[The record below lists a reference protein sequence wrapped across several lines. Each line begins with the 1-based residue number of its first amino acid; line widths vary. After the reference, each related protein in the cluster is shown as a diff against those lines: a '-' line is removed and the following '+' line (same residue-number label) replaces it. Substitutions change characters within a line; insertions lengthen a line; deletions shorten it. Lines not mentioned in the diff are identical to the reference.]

1 MPEDK
6 TIQEL
11 GLDTYKYGFRD
22 PEEYFFKTPRKG
34 IDPEIVAMISKH
46 KNEPEWM
53 LEFRLNAL
61 EAFLERPTP
70 TWGGDLS
77 GLNFDDI
84 YYYIRPMENQGR
96 SWDDVPSDIKNTF
109 DKLGIPQAEREI
121 LAGVGAQY
129 ESEVVYH
136 SLKEEW
142 ENQGVVFLDIDG
154 GLREHEDIVRE
165 YFGTVIP
172 PDDRSEERRVGKE
185 CRSRWSPY
193 H

>member
-1 MPEDK
+1 MPEDR

-11 GLDTYKYGFRD
+11 GLDEYKFGFHD

-53 LEFRLNAL
+53 LEFRLKAL
-61 EAFLERPTP
+61 ESFFEKPTP
-70 TWGGDLS
+70 TWGG
-77 GLNFDDI
+77 
-84 YYYIRPMENQGR
+84 
-96 SWDDVPSDIKNTF
+96 VPDDIKNTF
-109 DKLGIPQAEREI
+109 EKLGIPQAERDS

-142 ENQGVVFLDIDG
+142 EKSGVVFMDMDG
-154 GLREHEDIVRE
+154 GLRE
-165 YFGTVIP
+165 
-172 PDDRSEERRVGKE
+172 
-185 CRSRWSPY
+185 
-193 H
+193 

>member
-61 EAFLERPTP
+61 EAVLERPTP

-77 GLNFDDI
+77 ELNFDDI
-84 YYYIRPMENQGR
+84 YYYIRPM
-96 SWDDVPSDIKNTF
+96 
-109 DKLGIPQAEREI
+109 
-121 LAGVGAQY
+121 
-129 ESEVVYH
+129 
-136 SLKEEW
+136 
-142 ENQGVVFLDIDG
+142 
-154 GLREHEDIVRE
+154 
-165 YFGTVIP
+165 
-172 PDDRSEERRVGKE
+172 
-185 CRSRWSPY
+185 
-193 H
+193 